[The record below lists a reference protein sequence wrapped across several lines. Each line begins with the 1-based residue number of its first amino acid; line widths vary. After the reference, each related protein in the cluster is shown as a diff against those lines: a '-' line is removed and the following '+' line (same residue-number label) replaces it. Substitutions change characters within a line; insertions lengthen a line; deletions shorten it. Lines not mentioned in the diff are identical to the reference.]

1 MDLNSI
7 EMKLITVKEAGESL
21 GQPTSH
27 QRGIQSVRGSQ
38 QDHLPDDTGPQLY
51 LFLPPHSS
59 RYSPFTEIF
68 LSGEKCTLLTIFPLE
83 WT

>member
-7 EMKLITVKEAGESL
+7 EMKLITVKEAEEIL

-27 QRGIQSVRGSQ
+27 QQVIQSIRGSQ
-38 QDHLPDDTGPQLY
+38 QDHLLDDTGLQLY
-51 LFLPPHSS
+51 LFLPPHSFPH
-59 RYSPFTEIF
+59 SPFTKIF
-68 LSGEKCTLLTIFPLE
+68 LSGEKCMLLTIFLLE